1 MGIKCG
7 GSKILDIPE
16 SLLKASKSI
25 CKIDTSSKLSSG
37 FLIKLFRRNKDF
49 FCLMTNS
56 GIINNEML
64 ENKQKINF
72 YYDNGKKS

>member
-37 FLIKLFRRNKDF
+37 FLIKLFSNYF
-49 FCLMTNS
+49 L
-56 GIINNEML
+56 INNL
-64 ENKQKINF
+64 INHSNNNYF
-72 YYDNGKKS
+72 LFLLY